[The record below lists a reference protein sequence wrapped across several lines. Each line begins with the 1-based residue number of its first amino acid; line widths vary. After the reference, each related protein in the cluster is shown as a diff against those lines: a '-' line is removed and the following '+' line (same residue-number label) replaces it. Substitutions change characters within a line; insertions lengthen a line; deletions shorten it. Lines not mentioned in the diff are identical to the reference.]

1 MDNNYDDMILMFMYD
16 DYNDEMGLDNIDGK
30 YDNIWCWW

>member
-30 YDNIWCWW
+30 YDNI